1 MEQDFIKNL
10 SEKPTFE
17 QNGLAGFGYPLN
29 NREVEIYLEVSET
42 GHDEE
47 VSSDE
52 ITHIYY
58 VLEGSGNFIINNE
71 QYPVKVGQLVEIPP
85 KNRFTFKGKM
95 KLLLIME
102 PPYLPDKVNKI
113 KY

>member
-1 MEQDFIKNL
+1 MEKDFIKNL
-10 SEKPTFE
+10 SEKPVFW
-17 QNGLAGFGYPLN
+17 QNGLAGFGYQLN
-29 NREVEIYLEVSET
+29 NRKVEIYLEVSET
-42 GHDEE
+42 GHDEA

-52 ITHIYY
+52 IAHIYY
-58 VLEGSGNFIINNE
+58 VLEGSGDFVINNE

-102 PPYLPDKVNKI
+102 PPFSSDKINII
-113 KY
+113 K